1 MPNIAMKA
9 AVDLADQLH
18 LNLTTEERKDCSH
31 AREAT
36 IESPD
41 DTMSIII
48 DGMDQNTTY
57 VPKFKQSVK
66 RIKS

>member
-9 AVDLADQLH
+9 TVDLADQLH
-18 LNLTTEERKDCSH
+18 LNLTIEKRKYYNH
-31 AREAT
+31 AREAAT
-36 IESPD
+36 KLPN
-41 DTMSIII
+41 DTMSIIT

-57 VPKFKQSVK
+57 VPKFRQSVK